1 MSAIRPAAT
10 VVLLREFA
18 GGLEVLLLQRNAAV
32 QFAGGLWVFPGGAI
46 DAADFANGSDDIM
59 AAAKRAAI
67 REAREETGIDIRDCH
82 LQFFAHWTTPEGEVK
97 RYATWFFVAAL
108 ASGEVD
114 VVVDGSEIVRHRWLS
129 PRNAIALHRLRE
141 LDMMPP
147 TFVTLT
153 ELATC
158 NSIAEV
164 ESMYDAKPIIDIL
177 PKFVPNGHGV
187 VALYPQDC
195 GYESGRAN
203 SNGRRHRC
211 YRDADGWHYES
222 DYSEN
227 KNGAS

>member
-10 VVLLREFA
+10 VVLLREA
-18 GGLEVLLLQRNAAV
+18 REGLEVLLLRRNAAV

-46 DAADFANGSDDIM
+46 DAIDFGSDGDDMM

-67 REAREETGIDIRDCH
+67 REACEETGIDIQH
-82 LQFFAHWTTPEGEVK
+82 APLQFFAHWTTPEGSVK
-97 RYATWFFVAAL
+97 RYATWFFVASL
-108 ASGEVD
+108 SKGDVD
-114 VVVDGSEIVRHRWLS
+114 VVVDGSEIVEYRWLS
-129 PRNAIALHRLRE
+129 PRDAIALHRSCE

-147 TFVTLT
+147 TFITLA

-164 ESMYDAKPIIDIL
+164 EAMYRAKPFVDIL
-177 PKFVPNGHGV
+177 PKFVPGENGT

-203 SNGRRHRC
+203 SNGKRHRC
-211 YRDADGWHYES
+211 YRADDGWHYES
-222 DYSEN
+222 DWD
-227 KNGAS
+227 